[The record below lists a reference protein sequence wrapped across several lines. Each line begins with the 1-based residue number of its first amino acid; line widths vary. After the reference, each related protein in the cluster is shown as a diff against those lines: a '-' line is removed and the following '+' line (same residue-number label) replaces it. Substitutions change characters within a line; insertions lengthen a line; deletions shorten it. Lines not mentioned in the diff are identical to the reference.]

1 MEGGFTF
8 KIEWGFIFKSK
19 GHPMGETLIL
29 TVEGGGGVG
38 GGGLQKKTVGRGKRY
53 LLISAGI
60 SIFSLQI
67 CKFV

>member
-8 KIEWGFIFKSK
+8 KIEWGFIFKSE

-29 TVEGGGGVG
+29 TVEGGGG
-38 GGGLQKKTVGRGKRY
+38 GGLAGGAYKKKRY